1 MQSRLGGR
9 LRVVSAAGTLL
20 AVAGLV
26 TAAALTDET
35 RVAVQLDGTANTFDI
50 VVASGEASG
59 WVPSS
64 SDWAQG
70 NPGHHSIIL
79 ENGGDRISPGGRIS
93 IRIAAMNNSPRNDG
107 ILSLSI
113 IDPVPRGDAR
123 DPDTGRYLELFDQLV
138 FTVREGGT
146 TIFDHVLAA
155 DLSTYTWPTQVTPG
169 EVHLLEVEIELPG
182 TVDNRWQKA
191 TTDVQFAFVA
201 VSS

>member
-20 AVAGLV
+20 AVAGLF
-26 TAAALTDET
+26 TAAALTDES
-35 RVAVQLDGTANTFDI
+35 RVDVPLDGTANTFDI
-50 VVASGEASG
+50 VVASGDAPA

-70 NPGHHSIIL
+70 SPGHHSIIL
-79 ENGGDRISPGGRIS
+79 ESGDRISPGGRIS

-107 ILSLSI
+107 VLSLSI

-123 DPDTGRYLELFDQLV
+123 DPITGRYLELFDQLV

-146 TIFDHVLAA
+146 TLFDHVPAA
-155 DLSTYTWPTQVTPG
+155 GLSTYTWSTQVAPG
-169 EVHLLEVEIELPG
+169 EAHLLEVEIELPG
-182 TVDNRWQKA
+182 TVDNRWQRA